1 MTPLTASEKEK
12 IISRLYWDMEIK
24 QIDADKLLEEKFK
37 TIEDIQSQQ
46 FFGRL
51 LASCDWYTL
60 LKLIPPKKLSLVLND
75 RIIDKLFP
83 QDLKQK
89 YIYARKILSRN
100 VIPVSG
106 PNS

>member
-12 IISRLYWDMEIK
+12 IVSRLFWDMRIK

-60 LKLIPPKKLSLVLND
+60 LKLIPPNKLLLVLSD

-89 YIYARKILSRN
+89 YIYARKILSQN
-100 VIPVSG
+100 IIPVSG
-106 PNS
+106 QNP